1 MKIRCLI
8 VDDEPPALDVL
19 RSHIANTP
27 MLEVAGECHNAMGAF
42 DFLQRQHV
50 DLLFLDI
57 QMPKLLGTDL
67 VKALSDPPKVIFT
80 TAHREYAIDG
90 FDLNAVDFLLK
101 PISFDRFLKAVQ
113 KAVQSDVRSQRTEE
127 PTPESASFLYFRADR
142 KMVKVFIDDITHIE
156 SLKDYVKIHALAPP
170 ERFAEARGPQPLI
183 TKQTIMAV
191 EEMLP
196 AGKFLRVHRSYI
208 VALNKVTSFSP
219 HAVFIGKEEIPV
231 GPLYRYEVQKRL
243 ASDN

>member
-42 DFLQRQHV
+42 EFLQHQQV
-50 DLLFLDI
+50 DLVFLDI
-57 QMPKLLGTDL
+57 QMPRLLGTDL
-67 VKALSDPPKVIFT
+67 LKALADPPKVIFT
-80 TAHREYAIDG
+80 TAHREYAMDG

-113 KAVQSDVRSQRTEE
+113 KAVHAEVRPRVDEAKTDPQR
-127 PTPESASFLYFRADR
+127 PQRFLYFRADR
-142 KMVKVFIDDITHIE
+142 RMVKVQLDDISYVE
-156 SLKDYVKIHALAPP
+156 GLKDYVKIHA
-170 ERFAEARGPQPLI
+170 GPQPLI
-183 TKQTIMAV
+183 TKQTITAV

-196 AGKFLRVHRSYI
+196 ADSFIRVHRSFI
-208 VALNKVTSFSP
+208 VAINKVTSFTP
-219 HAVFIGKEEIPV
+219 YAVFIGKDEIPV
-231 GPLYRYEVQKRL
+231 GPLYRNEVQKRL
-243 ASDN
+243 TAHR

>member
-1 MKIRCLI
+1 MKLRCLI

-42 DFLQRQHV
+42 DFLQRQQV

-57 QMPKLLGTDL
+57 QMPKLSGTEL
-67 VKALSDPPKVIFT
+67 LKALTAPPKVIFT
-80 TAHREYAIDG
+80 TAHREYAMDG

-113 KAVQSDVRSQRTEE
+113 KAVQTEVR
-127 PTPESASFLYFRADR
+127 PTKTDESAVESPRFLYFRADR
-142 KMVKVFIDDITHIE
+142 KMVKVFINDITHIE
-156 SLKDYVKIHALAPP
+156 SLKDYVKIYC
-170 ERFAEARGPQPLI
+170 GNTPLI

-196 AGKFLRVHRSYI
+196 AEEFMRVHRSFI
-208 VALNKVTSFSP
+208 VAINKVTSFTQHS
-219 HAVFIGKEEIPV
+219 VFVGREEIPV
-231 GPLYRYEVQKRL
+231 GPLYRGHSFERL
-243 ASDN
+243 RSVK

>member
-19 RSHIANTP
+19 RAHIANTP

-42 DFLQRQHV
+42 DFLQRQQV

-57 QMPKLLGTDL
+57 QMPRLLGTDL
-67 VKALSDPPKVIFT
+67 VKALANPPKVIFT
-80 TAHREYAIDG
+80 TAHREYAMDG

-113 KAVQSDVRSQRTEE
+113 KAVNADVRSHKTEE
-127 PTPESASFLYFRADR
+127 PVSDSPRFLYFRADR
-142 KMVKVFIDDITHIE
+142 KMVKVLLNDISYVE
-156 SLKDYVKIHALAPP
+156 GLKDYVKIHA
-170 ERFAEARGPQPLI
+170 GPQPLI
-183 TKQTIMAV
+183 TKQTIIAV

-196 AGKFLRVHRSYI
+196 SDEFIRVHRSFI
-208 VALNKVTSFSP
+208 VSINKITSFSP
-219 HAVFIGKEEIPV
+219 HAVFIGKGEIPI
-231 GPLYRYEVQKRL
+231 GPLYRNEVQKKL
-243 ASDN
+243 TSL

>member
-42 DFLQRQHV
+42 DFLQHQRV
-50 DLLFLDI
+50 DLIFLDI
-57 QMPKLLGTDL
+57 QMPRLLGTDL
-67 VKALSDPPKVIFT
+67 VKALTDPPKVIFT
-80 TAHREYAIDG
+80 TAHREYAMEG

-113 KAVQSDVRSQRTEE
+113 KAVNQEVRSPRIEE
-127 PTPESASFLYFRADR
+127 HTIESPQFLYFRADR
-142 KMVKVFIDDITHIE
+142 KMVKVLLDDIRFVE
-156 SLKDYVKIHALAPP
+156 GLKDYVKIHV
-170 ERFAEARGPQPLI
+170 GQQPLI

-196 AGKFLRVHRSYI
+196 PDEFIRVHRSFI
-208 VALNKVTSFSP
+208 VSLNKITSFTP
-219 HAVFIGKEEIPV
+219 HAVFIGKEEIPI
-231 GPLYRYEVQKRL
+231 GPLYRSEVQKRL
-243 ASDN
+243 TSK

>member
-27 MLEVAGECHNAMGAF
+27 MLEVAGECHSAMGAF
-42 DFLQRQHV
+42 DFLQHQHV

-67 VKALSDPPKVIFT
+67 VKALTDPPKVIFT
-80 TAHREYAIDG
+80 TAHREYAMDG

-113 KAVQSDVRSQRTEE
+113 KAVQPELKTVKNEE
-127 PTPESASFLYFRADR
+127 PLVESRRFLYFRADR
-142 KMVKVFIDDITHIE
+142 KMVKVFVDDIAYVE
-156 SLKDYVKIHALAPP
+156 SLKDYVKIYA
-170 ERFAEARGPQPLI
+170 GSQPLI
-183 TKQTIMAV
+183 TKQTIMSI
-191 EEMLP
+191 EEMLSP
-196 AGKFLRVHRSYI
+196 EEFIRVHRSFI
-208 VALNKVTSFSP
+208 VSLNKVTSYNQ
-219 HAVFIGKEEIPV
+219 HAVFIGKEEVPI
-231 GPLYRYEVQKRL
+231 GPLYRAEVNRRL
-243 ASDN
+243 TGRA

>member
-42 DFLQRQHV
+42 DFLQHQQV
-50 DLLFLDI
+50 DLIFLDI
-57 QMPKLLGTDL
+57 QMPRLLGTDL
-67 VKALSDPPKVIFT
+67 LKALADPPKVIFT
-80 TAHREYAIDG
+80 TAHREYAKDG

-113 KAVQSDVRSQRTEE
+113 KVVHPEVRAQRTEE
-127 PTPESASFLYFRADR
+127 VVTESPRFLYFRADR
-142 KMVKVFIDDITHIE
+142 KMVKVLLEDINYVE
-156 SLKDYVKIHALAPP
+156 GLKDYVKIHAGA
-170 ERFAEARGPQPLI
+170 QPLI
-183 TKQTIMAV
+183 TKQTITAV

-196 AGKFLRVHRSYI
+196 ADEFIRVHRSFI
-208 VALNKVTSFSP
+208 VSINKVTSFSP
-219 HAVFIGKEEIPV
+219 HAVFIGKDEIPI
-231 GPLYRYEVQKRL
+231 GPLYRNEVQKRL
-243 ASDN
+243 TGR

>member
-19 RSHIANTP
+19 RSHISNTP

-42 DFLQRQHV
+42 EFLQHQQV

-57 QMPKLLGTDL
+57 QMPRLLGTDL
-67 VKALSDPPKVIFT
+67 VKALTDPPKVIFT
-80 TAHREYAIDG
+80 TAHREYAMDG

-113 KAVQSDVRSQRTEE
+113 KAVQAEVKPRIEE
-127 PTPESASFLYFRADR
+127 PVNESPRFLYFRADR
-142 KMVKVFIDDITHIE
+142 KMVKVLLDDISHIE
-156 SLKDYVKIHALAPP
+156 GLKDYVRIHT
-170 ERFAEARGPQPLI
+170 RSQQLI
-183 TKQTIMAV
+183 TKQTITAV

-196 AGKFLRVHRSYI
+196 ADEFIRVHRPFI
-208 VALNKVTSFSP
+208 VSANKVTSFSP
-219 HAVFIGKEEIPV
+219 HAVFIGKEEIPI
-231 GPLYRYEVQKRL
+231 GPLYRNETQKKLTGR
-243 ASDN
+243 

>member
-8 VDDEPPALDVL
+8 VDDEPPARDVL

-27 MLEVAGECHNAMGAF
+27 MLEIAGECHNAMGAF
-42 DFLQRQHV
+42 DFLQHQRV

-67 VKALSDPPKVIFT
+67 MKALADPPKVIFT
-80 TAHREYAIDG
+80 TAHREYAMDG

-113 KAVQSDVRSQRTEE
+113 KAVQPEVRTQKTEE
-127 PTPESASFLYFRADR
+127 TSIESPRFIYFRADR
-142 KMVKVFIDDITHIE
+142 KMVKVFINDISHIE
-156 SLKDYVKIHALAPP
+156 SLKDYVKVYCLTSP
-170 ERFAEARGPQPLI
+170 GQPLI

-196 AGKFLRVHRSYI
+196 SGEFLRVHRSFI
-208 VALNKVTSFSP
+208 VALNKITSFSP
-219 HAVFIGKEEIPV
+219 HSVFIGKEEIPV
-231 GPLYRYEVQKRL
+231 GPLYRNDVQRRL
-243 ASDN
+243 TPKN

>member
-8 VDDEPPALDVL
+8 VDDEPPALEVL
-19 RSHIANTP
+19 RAHIANTP
-27 MLEVAGECHNAMGAF
+27 MLEVVGECHSAVAAF
-42 DFLQRQHV
+42 EFLQHQSV

-67 VKALSDPPKVIFT
+67 VKALAMPPKVIFT
-80 TAHREYAIDG
+80 TAHREYAMDG

-113 KAVQSDVRSQRTEE
+113 KAVPHETRTPRVEE
-127 PTPESASFLYFRADR
+127 TASSSSRFLYFRADR
-142 KMVKVFIDDITHIE
+142 KMVKVVVDDIKYVE
-156 SLKDYVKIHALAPP
+156 SLKDYVKIFHGA
-170 ERFAEARGPQPLI
+170 QPLI

-196 AGKFLRVHRSYI
+196 SGEFLRIHRSFI
-208 VALNKVTSFSP
+208 VAINKISSFSQ
-219 HAVFIGKEEIPV
+219 HSVFIGGNEIPV
-231 GPLYRYEVQKRL
+231 GPLYRSEVYKKLTQSESSIKV
-243 ASDN
+243 SGVV

>member
-42 DFLQRQHV
+42 DFLQHQHV
-50 DLLFLDI
+50 DLVFLDI
-57 QMPKLLGTDL
+57 QMPRLLGTDL
-67 VKALSDPPKVIFT
+67 VKALTDPPKVIFT
-80 TAHREYAIDG
+80 TAHREYAMDG

-113 KAVQSDVRSQRTEE
+113 KAVHTEVRASKVEE
-127 PTPESASFLYFRADR
+127 TVIDSPRFLYFRADR
-142 KMVKVFIDDITHIE
+142 KMVKVLLDDISHVE
-156 SLKDYVKIHALAPP
+156 GLKDYVKIHA
-170 ERFAEARGPQPLI
+170 GSQPLI

-196 AGKFLRVHRSYI
+196 AEEFIRVHRSFI
-208 VALNKVTSFSP
+208 VSISKITSFSQ
-219 HAVFIGKEEIPV
+219 HAVFIGKEEIPI
-231 GPLYRYEVQKRL
+231 GPLYRNEVQRKL
-243 ASDN
+243 NG

>member
-19 RSHIANTP
+19 RSHIASTP

-42 DFLQRQHV
+42 DFLQHQQV

-67 VKALSDPPKVIFT
+67 LKALSSPPKVIFT
-80 TAHREYAIDG
+80 TAHREYAMDG

-113 KAVQSDVRSQRTEE
+113 KAVHTDVRSQRTEE
-127 PTPESASFLYFRADR
+127 AVESPGFLYFRADR
-142 KMVKVFIDDITHIE
+142 KMVKVFINDITHIE
-156 SLKDYVKIHALAPP
+156 SLKDYVKIH
-170 ERFAEARGPQPLI
+170 GGQQPLI

-196 AGKFLRVHRSYI
+196 AGEFVRVHRSFI
-208 VALNKVTSFSP
+208 VSLKKITSFSP

-231 GPLYRYEVQKRL
+231 GPLYRSEVQKKL
-243 ASDN
+243 TSL

>member
-42 DFLQRQHV
+42 DFLQHQHV

-57 QMPKLLGTDL
+57 QMPRLLGTDL
-67 VKALSDPPKVIFT
+67 MKALTDPPKVIFT
-80 TAHREYAIDG
+80 TAHREYAMDG

-113 KAVQSDVRSQRTEE
+113 KVVNHEVRTQRIEE
-127 PTPESASFLYFRADR
+127 STVSSPQFLYFRADR
-142 KMVKVFIDDITHIE
+142 KMVKVLLDDIKFIE
-156 SLKDYVKIHALAPP
+156 GLKDYVKIHASH
-170 ERFAEARGPQPLI
+170 QTLI

-191 EEMLP
+191 HEMLP
-196 AGKFLRVHRSYI
+196 ADEFIRIHRSFI
-208 VALNKVTSFSP
+208 VSLNKITSFSP
-219 HAVFIGKEEIPV
+219 HAVFIGKDEIPI
-231 GPLYRYEVQKRL
+231 GPLYRGEVQKRL
-243 ASDN
+243 TSK

>member
-19 RSHIANTP
+19 RSYIANTP

-42 DFLQRQHV
+42 EFLQQQHI

-57 QMPKLLGTDL
+57 RMPKLLDTDL
-67 VKALSDPPKVIFT
+67 VKALADPPKVIFT
-80 TAHREYAIDG
+80 TAHREYAMDG
-90 FDLNAVDFLLK
+90 FDLDAVDFLLK

-113 KAVQSDVRSQRTEE
+113 KAVHADVRSPRTDDAAI
-127 PTPESASFLYFRADR
+127 ESPRFLYFRADR
-142 KMVKVFIDDITHIE
+142 KMVKVFIKDITHIE
-156 SLKDYVKIHALAPP
+156 SLKDYVKIH
-170 ERFAEARGPQPLI
+170 FGQQPLI

-196 AGKFLRVHRSYI
+196 AGEFLRVHRSFI
-208 VALNKVTSFSP
+208 VAINKVTSFDQHS
-219 HAVFIGKEEIPV
+219 VFIGKEEIPV
-231 GPLYRYEVQKRL
+231 GPLYRNEVQKRL
-243 ASDN
+243 TSL

>member
-42 DFLQRQHV
+42 DFLQHEQV

-57 QMPKLLGTDL
+57 EMPKLLGTDL
-67 VKALSDPPKVIFT
+67 VKALADPPKVIFT
-80 TAHREYAIDG
+80 TAHREYAMDG

-113 KAVQSDVRSQRTEE
+113 KAVHPEVRAPKIEE
-127 PTPESASFLYFRADR
+127 TSVESPRFLYFRADR
-142 KMVKVFIDDITHIE
+142 KMVKVFINDITHIE
-156 SLKDYVKIHALAPP
+156 SLKDYVKVHLCSP
-170 ERFAEARGPQPLI
+170 ERFAQASGSQPLI

-191 EEMLP
+191 EDMLP
-196 AGKFLRVHRSYI
+196 ADDFLRVHRSFI
-208 VALNKVTSFSP
+208 VSLNKVTSFTP
-219 HAVFIGKEEIPV
+219 HSVYIGKEEIPV
-231 GPLYRYEVQKRL
+231 GPLYRSEVQKRL
-243 ASDN
+243 TSL

>member
-42 DFLQRQHV
+42 DFLQHEQV

-67 VKALSDPPKVIFT
+67 VKALADPPKVIFT
-80 TAHREYAIDG
+80 TAHREYAMDG

-113 KAVQSDVRSQRTEE
+113 KVVHPDIRSQKAEE
-127 PTPESASFLYFRADR
+127 PASDSPRFLYFRADR
-142 KMVKVFIDDITHIE
+142 KMVKVFIDDISHIE
-156 SLKDYVKIHALAPP
+156 SLKDYIKIYC
-170 ERFAEARGPQPLI
+170 GTQQPLI

-196 AGKFLRVHRSYI
+196 SGEFVRVHRSFI
-208 VALNKVTSFSP
+208 VSLNKITSFTP

-231 GPLYRYEVQKRL
+231 GPLYRSEVQKKL
-243 ASDN
+243 TTNN

>member
-42 DFLQRQHV
+42 DFLQRQRV

-57 QMPKLLGTDL
+57 QMPRLLGTDL
-67 VKALSDPPKVIFT
+67 LKALADPPKVIFT
-80 TAHREYAIDG
+80 TAHREYAMDG

-113 KAVQSDVRSQRTEE
+113 KAVLPDMKGLKTEDHVN
-127 PTPESASFLYFRADR
+127 ESPRFLYFRADR
-142 KMVKVFIDDITHIE
+142 KMVKVLLNDISHVE
-156 SLKDYVKIHALAPP
+156 GLKDYVKIHT
-170 ERFAEARGPQPLI
+170 GQQPLI

-196 AGKFLRVHRSYI
+196 ADEFIRVHRSFI
-208 VALNKVTSFSP
+208 VSVRKITSYSP
-219 HAVFIGKEEIPV
+219 HAVFIGKEEVPI
-231 GPLYRYEVQKRL
+231 GPLYRNQVQKIL
-243 ASDN
+243 TLK

>member
-8 VDDEPPALDVL
+8 VDDEPPALEVL
-19 RSHIANTP
+19 RAHIANTP

-42 DFLQRQHV
+42 DFLQHQHV
-50 DLLFLDI
+50 DLVFLDI

-67 VKALSDPPKVIFT
+67 VKALTDPPKVIFT
-80 TAHREYAIDG
+80 TAHREYAMDG

-113 KAVQSDVRSQRTEE
+113 KAVHTELRAQKAEESDVDSPR
-127 PTPESASFLYFRADR
+127 FLYFRADR
-142 KMVKVFIDDITHIE
+142 KMVKVFIEDISHIE
-156 SLKDYVKIHALAPP
+156 SLKDYVKVHHGA
-170 ERFAEARGPQPLI
+170 QPLI

-196 AGKFLRVHRSYI
+196 SEDFLRVHRSFI
-208 VALNKVTSFSP
+208 VSLNKITSFTP

-231 GPLYRYEVQKRL
+231 GPLYRNEVQKRL
-243 ASDN
+243 TSL

>member
-1 MKIRCLI
+1 
-8 VDDEPPALDVL
+8 VL
-19 RSHIANTP
+19 RAHIANTP

-50 DLLFLDI
+50 DLIFLDI

-67 VKALSDPPKVIFT
+67 VKALTDPPKVIFT
-80 TAHREYAIDG
+80 TAHREYAMDG

-113 KAVQSDVRSQRTEE
+113 KAVHTEVRSQKIDEAVV
-127 PTPESASFLYFRADR
+127 ESPRFLYFRADR
-142 KMVKVFIDDITHIE
+142 KMVKVFIEDITHIE
-156 SLKDYVKIHALAPP
+156 SLKDYVKIYS
-170 ERFAEARGPQPLI
+170 GGQPLI

-196 AGKFLRVHRSYI
+196 ADEFLRVHRSFI
-208 VALNKVTSFSP
+208 VSFNKITSFTP
-219 HAVFIGKEEIPV
+219 HAVFIGKEEIPI
-231 GPLYRYEVQKRL
+231 GPLYRSEVQKRL
-243 ASDN
+243 TTS

>member
-1 MKIRCLI
+1 MKVRCLI

-19 RSHIANTP
+19 RSHITNTP
-27 MLEVAGECHNAMGAF
+27 MLEVAGECHSAMGAF
-42 DFLQRQHV
+42 DFLQRQEV

-67 VKALSDPPKVIFT
+67 LKALANPPKVIFT
-80 TAHREYAIDG
+80 TAHREYAMDG

-113 KAVQSDVRSQRTEE
+113 KAVHAEVRSHRIEE
-127 PTPESASFLYFRADR
+127 PVVESPRFLYFRADR
-142 KMVKVFIDDITHIE
+142 KMVKVFINDITHVE
-156 SLKDYVKIHALAPP
+156 SLKDYVKIYS
-170 ERFAEARGPQPLI
+170 GGSQPVI

-196 AGKFLRVHRSYI
+196 PGEFIRVHRSFI
-208 VALNKVTSFSP
+208 VAVNKVTSFNQHS
-219 HAVFIGKEEIPV
+219 VFIGKEEIPV
-231 GPLYRYEVQKRL
+231 GPLYKTHSFERL
-243 ASDN
+243 RSIK

>member
-1 MKIRCLI
+1 

-19 RSHIANTP
+19 RAHISNTP

-42 DFLQRQHV
+42 DFLQRQRV

-67 VKALSDPPKVIFT
+67 IKALNDPPKVIFT
-80 TAHREYAIDG
+80 TAHREYAMDG

-113 KAVQSDVRSQRTEE
+113 KAVHTDVKSPKIED
-127 PTPESASFLYFRADR
+127 PTPDPPRFLYFRADR
-142 KMVKVFIDDITHIE
+142 KMVKVLVNDITYIE
-156 SLKDYVKIHALAPP
+156 SLKDYVKINTSQ
-170 ERFAEARGPQPLI
+170 QPLV

-196 AGKFLRVHRSYI
+196 TGEFIRVHRSFI
-208 VALNKVTSFSP
+208 VALNKISSFTHNS
-219 HAVFIGKEEIPV
+219 VFIGAAEIPV
-231 GPLYRYEVQKRL
+231 GPLYRNEVIKRL
-243 ASDN
+243 SA